1 MKQNRGIGVS
11 PGITIAEV
19 VVLGGEEY
27 DVPHQEIAPEAV
39 RDEQDRL
46 TAAIKKSQKE
56 IFDLQESTAGK
67 IGVEAARIFDFH
79 VGLLLDK
86 LLLNRFCSTID
97 QERIAA
103 ECAVAKVL
111 GEYAKEFHD
120 MPTYLAERVKD
131 VYDIEERLL
140 RNLSGREPQTLSDL
154 GRDVIVVAHDMTPS
168 QTAMADRRHI
178 RGIAIDAGGATSHT
192 AIVAKAL
199 GIPAI
204 VGLENIT
211 ASAASGDMAILD
223 GNNGLLIL
231 NPDEDALA
239 KYKTIA
245 RQQSD
250 FVHSLDSLCRLPAI
264 TRDGHEI
271 ELFGNIEFPEEVAT
285 VLTKGGGGVGLYR
298 TEFLYLGR
306 DTAPSEDDQYEAY
319 CHVIRECNSKPVVI
333 RTLDLGADKYT
344 QERARNPERNPF
356 LGCRSIRY
364 CLQNLPM
371 FRQQLRAIL
380 RASVEGDVR
389 ILFPL
394 ITNLTELRQAKMIV
408 RDVCEDLEDEGI
420 DHNPDLSIGIMVE
433 VPSVALQADAFA
445 REVDFF
451 SIGTNDLTQYTLAV
465 DRVNERVAPLF
476 TPSHPAVLRLI
487 REVIRTGQQH
497 NIPVSLCGE
506 MAGSPMYTLILLG
519 LGLRRFSCAP
529 PMIPEIKKMIRSVTI
544 QQAMEV
550 ARQVSRFDTDAEISN
565 YLRATA
571 RKIMPEVFGG

>member
-19 VVLGGEEY
+19 VVLGDEEY
-27 DVPHQEIAPEAV
+27 EVPLRRIAPESV

-46 TAAIKKSQKE
+46 NVAIRDGQKE
-56 IFDLQESTAGK
+56 IYELQEATTGK
-67 IGVEAARIFDFH
+67 IGIEAARIFDFH
-79 VGLLLDK
+79 AGLLSDK
-86 LLLNRFCSTID
+86 LLLNRLCSMIETETVSAD
-97 QERIAA
+97 Y
-103 ECAVAKVL
+103 AVAKVL
-111 GEYAKEFHD
+111 RDYAKEFHD
-120 MPTYLAERVKD
+120 MPAYLAERVKD
-131 VYDIEERLL
+131 VYDVEKRLL
-140 RNLSGREPQTLSDL
+140 RNLSGRQRQSLNDL

-199 GIPAI
+199 GIPAV

-211 ASAASGDMAILD
+211 AHAASGDLAILD
-223 GNNGLLIL
+223 GNNGIVIL

-245 RQQSD
+245 RQQTA
-250 FVHSLDSLCRLPAI
+250 FVHSLDSLRRLPAI

-271 ELFGNIEFPEEVAT
+271 QLLGNIEFPEEVHT
-285 VLTKGGGGVGLYR
+285 VLDKGGTGVGLYR
-298 TEFLYLGR
+298 TEFLYLGH
-306 DTAPSEDDQYEAY
+306 DAEPDEEDQYKAY
-319 CHVIRECNSKPVVI
+319 CEVIAQCPDKPVVI
-333 RTLDLGADKYT
+333 RTFDLGADKYT

-371 FRQQLRAIL
+371 FRRQLRAVL
-380 RASVEGDVR
+380 RASVAGDVR

-408 RDVCEDLEDEGI
+408 RDVCEDLEDEDI
-420 DHNPDLSIGIMVE
+420 PHNPDLPIGIMVE

-451 SIGTNDLTQYTLAV
+451 SIGTNDLIQYTLAV

-476 TPSHPAVLRLI
+476 TGSHPAVLRLI
-487 REVIRTGQQH
+487 REVIRTGDQH
-497 NIPVSLCGE
+497 NIPVNLCGE
-506 MAGSPMYTLILLG
+506 MAGDPMYTLILLG
-519 LGLRRFSCAP
+519 FGLRRFSCAP
-529 PMIPEIKKMIRSVTI
+529 PMIPEIKKMIRSVTM

-571 RKIMPEVFGG
+571 RKIMPEAFGG